1 MMSTFAVRMDPMMH
15 FSRRC
20 SMLCVLTAALLA
32 SGCASLDGGAD
43 DDTLHASVAAHG
55 PAIKSGGGWVVV
67 VTAAELAAL
76 GAGQK
81 MELDALAPDVV
92 YVVDYGRADQLDA
105 VFARTMGGLMPIRML
120 LPAVRQRGRVVLRTR
135 PGEMPES
142 STGGEAPAPRPD
154 AGVGHQ
160 PG

>member
-1 MMSTFAVRMDPMMH
+1 
-15 FSRRC
+15 
-20 SMLCVLTAALLA
+20 
-32 SGCASLDGGAD
+32 
-43 DDTLHASVAAHG
+43 
-55 PAIKSGGGWVVV
+55 
-67 VTAAELAAL
+67 
-76 GAGQK
+76 